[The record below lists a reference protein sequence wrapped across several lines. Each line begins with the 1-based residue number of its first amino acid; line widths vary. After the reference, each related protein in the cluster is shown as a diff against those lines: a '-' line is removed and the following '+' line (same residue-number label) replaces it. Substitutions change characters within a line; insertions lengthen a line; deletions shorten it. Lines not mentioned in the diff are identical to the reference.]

1 MRKIL
6 EKRVLPV
13 LAALCL
19 LVTMVAVAMSFAS
32 AATPG
37 KIEDGVYTPKT
48 INFKIGSFE
57 LANGEAISY
66 DTTLFFTGD
75 TLKNDQG
82 GWWKDYNGRWTY
94 TGTDVQYTSGNVYW
108 LNIKNTTTNANSRV
122 AVGRGELGNVTLAA
136 GNYEI
141 ICELEN
147 TVQNGSNIGTKTLL
161 ISKFTVVDP
170 PTDPLFFPADKPVI
184 ESYTNKSITVTP
196 VEGHEYSIDGTT
208 WQSSNVFANLTPNT
222 KYTVYQR
229 VAATGGN
236 PAGAKSE
243 GVSVTLPKI
252 SFGDQDPSVNY
263 SPRTIKISTRGGNTD
278 DYETTDAKPSNLVN
292 FETSTVKIDGMEFAS
307 FFVGDKLQNTHWWRD
322 VRFSSPTGSD
332 VQINDVYLKSEGVDH
347 KMQVG
352 YGHGDYEFTKPGE
365 YRIVTNIGGTEYELA
380 RFQVFWPTQDIID
393 QLVQQSQ
400 DGGAF
405 YYQKQKV
412 NLVVNDTT
420 GKFCDYVGTDVME
433 IHVSDSIYIET
444 LWTNYLF
451 EYRKG
456 DKTYQ
461 GTVEDIYIYGVK
473 GAASGYNGYV
483 PSKFGQDD
491 MYVEVETGYGEGFDV
506 NKPENLEKPIV
517 TLEKTGTY
525 AVYGNVKTGSTV
537 TSVYLGTFVVT
548 ATPTE
553 NKLNEKFTNSKGK
566 YDNIDDHLYAYQ
578 PREIKYYVDTPSSYL
593 GQYLSFSEDCNNVF
607 YVTDKLVNGGYWSN
621 NTFDYTDVYGKV
633 HTGKI
638 FNAKYILVTE
648 SGNKEMGWAQA
659 GYGNSNAYSSE
670 PFELTEPGLWMI
682 IGQQIEDDTNGRIN
696 NIVMATFTVL
706 PLESDDPRGTGDQFT
721 AVSKALRW
729 NGSFNKDDF
738 RNANPDDANDAGTS
752 YIDANGYLYVQH
764 DPATQTK
771 TSATIR
777 TIAPLRLGT
786 LFNVAATYAK
796 NVEVGSTTDDK
807 FSVKIGGNISNSLE
821 FVVEYNNGLGIYQGK
836 LSYQG
841 AVIGEIDF
849 TEDYNSAIGTYNIE
863 NKFGKITVYRND
875 KALAFVSTATGK
887 EVTTFDISKDY
898 YFNVANV
905 TIGVSGQGSYIPYL
919 NIKPVDPTVINL
931 DKTISFEKFDT
942 ENFKGNTGSIRDGAL
957 HATGRDMPT
966 ITTTAPY
973 NLGNSFSVATG
984 FWRTN
989 GFTNYYGEKYA
1000 MAIGD
1005 ITLKV
1010 GNDKN
1015 GESKCVAELY
1025 YQDVLLGTVDRGNAG
1040 GYSISGKWT
1049 VSFENGIISVTCNES
1064 KDGTLTQCKFVSAA
1078 TGEEVTAFQVDD
1090 WDFEST
1096 HISLT
1101 AAGNYGP
1108 DGSCS
1113 VSTLVMSPGS
1123 GGVSGVSTGGSSGSA
1138 STGDASTSLFIILAV
1153 LVAAGTVLVTVR
1165 KVAVA

>member
-75 TLKNDQG
+75 TLRNNQG

-94 TGTDVQYTSGNVYW
+94 TGTDAQYTSGNVYW

-147 TVQNGSNIGTKTLL
+147 TVQNGSNIGTRTLV
-161 ISKFTVVDP
+161 ISRFTVTDADP
-170 PTDPLFFPADKPVI
+170 INFPAEKPVI

-208 WQSSNVFANLTPNT
+208 WQSSNVFTNLTPNT

-229 VAATGGN
+229 VAATGDK
-236 PAGAKSE
+236 PAGVKSE
-243 GVSVTLPKI
+243 GVSVTLPRI
-252 SFGDQDPSVNY
+252 NHGAEDPSANY
-263 SPRTIKISTRGGNTD
+263 SSRTIKISTIGGNTEN
-278 DYETTDAKPSNLVN
+278 YVTTDAKPSNLVN
-292 FETSTVKIDGMEFAS
+292 FETSTVKIDGQEFAS
-307 FFVGDKLQNTHWWRD
+307 IFVGDKLQNTHWWRD
-322 VRFSSPTGSD
+322 YKFDSPTGTGI
-332 VQINDVYLKSEGVDH
+332 QINDVYLKGEGVDH
-347 KMQVG
+347 RMQVG

-365 YRIVTNIGGTEYELA
+365 YRIVTNIGGVEYELA
-380 RFQVFWPTQDIID
+380 RFNVFWPTQDIID

-400 DGGAF
+400 DGGTF
-405 YYQKQKV
+405 YYEKQKV

-849 TEDYNSAIGTYNIE
+849 TDDYNSAIGTYNIE

>member
-75 TLKNDQG
+75 TLRNNQG

-94 TGTDVQYTSGNVYW
+94 TGTDAQYTSGNVYW

-147 TVQNGSNIGTKTLL
+147 TVQNGSNIGTRTLV
-161 ISKFTVVDP
+161 ISRFTVTDADP
-170 PTDPLFFPADKPVI
+170 INFPAEKPVI

-208 WQSSNVFANLTPNT
+208 WQSSNVFTNLTPNT

-229 VAATGGN
+229 VAATGDK
-236 PAGAKSE
+236 PAGVKSE
-243 GVSVTLPKI
+243 GVSVTLPRI
-252 SFGDQDPSVNY
+252 NHGAEDPSANY
-263 SPRTIKISTRGGNTD
+263 SSRTIKISTIGGNTEN
-278 DYETTDAKPSNLVN
+278 YVTTDAKPSNLVN
-292 FETSTVKIDGMEFAS
+292 FETSTVKIDGQEFAS
-307 FFVGDKLQNTHWWRD
+307 IFVGDKLQNTHWWRD
-322 VRFSSPTGSD
+322 YKFDSPTGTGI
-332 VQINDVYLKSEGVDH
+332 QINDVYLKGEGVDH
-347 KMQVG
+347 RMQVG

-365 YRIVTNIGGTEYELA
+365 YRIVTNIGGVEYELA
-380 RFQVFWPTQDIID
+380 RFNVFWPTQDIID

-400 DGGAF
+400 DGGTF
-405 YYQKQKV
+405 YYEKQKV

-1010 GNDKN
+1010 GNDKS

>member
-147 TVQNGSNIGTKTLL
+147 TVQNGSNIGTRTLV
-161 ISKFTVVDP
+161 ISRFTVTDADP
-170 PTDPLFFPADKPVI
+170 INFPAEKPVI

-208 WQSSNVFANLTPNT
+208 WQSSNVFTNLTPNT

-229 VAATGGN
+229 VAATGDK
-236 PAGAKSE
+236 PAGVKSE
-243 GVSVTLPKI
+243 GVSVTLPRI
-252 SFGDQDPSVNY
+252 NHGAEDPSANY
-263 SPRTIKISTRGGNTD
+263 SSRTIKISTIGGNTEN
-278 DYETTDAKPSNLVN
+278 YVTTDAKPSNLVN
-292 FETSTVKIDGMEFAS
+292 FETSTVKIDGQEFAS
-307 FFVGDKLQNTHWWRD
+307 IFVGDKLQNTHWWRD
-322 VRFSSPTGSD
+322 YKFDSPTGTGI
-332 VQINDVYLKSEGVDH
+332 QINDVYLKGEGVDH
-347 KMQVG
+347 RMQVG

-365 YRIVTNIGGTEYELA
+365 YRIVTNIGGVEYELA
-380 RFQVFWPTQDIID
+380 RFNVFWPTQDIID

-400 DGGAF
+400 DGGTF
-405 YYQKQKV
+405 YYEKQKV

-506 NKPENLEKPIV
+506 NKPENLGKPIV

-566 YDNIDDHLYAYQ
+566 YDNINDHLYAYQ

-729 NGSFNKDDF
+729 NGTFNKDDF

-849 TEDYNSAIGTYNIE
+849 TDDYNSAIGTYNIE

>member
-13 LAALCL
+13 VAAVCL
-19 LVTMVAVAMSFAS
+19 LVTMVAVAISFAS
-32 AATPG
+32 ATEYTGKEVTLVVYGSDLKDNGYHLTVNVDQVYKGDKIKTNGNYLNFALNYTDGETSKSSKINGMQNWYCDGEWKFSSQLYYG
-37 KIEDGVYTPKT
+37 KINGTSNNDPVTLNQLGTWKCVTNMEGGGQVTLIQFEVVEYVAPPSSEAPSEAESEDTSSDTSSEVESEEIDFGSENPAVDYSPRVIKFWPKQGPESSYVTSKANPSNLAGFSTDTVT
-48 INFKIGSFE
+48 IN
-57 LANGEAISY
+57 GEEYAA
-66 DTTLFFTGD
+66 FMVGD
-75 TLKNDQG
+75 TLKNET
-82 GWWKDYNGRWTY
+82 WWRDHNQYSYVSGDKTY
-94 TGTDVQYTSGNVYW
+94 TGFIYHVNLYHKD
-108 LNIKNTTTNANSRV
+108 
-122 AVGRGELGNVTLAA
+122 
-136 GNYEI
+136 
-141 ICELEN
+141 
-147 TVQNGSNIGTKTLL
+147 GTKYYFKAGTG
-161 ISKFTVVDP
+161 
-170 PTDPLFFPADKPVI
+170 
-184 ESYTNKSITVTP
+184 
-196 VEGHEYSIDGTT
+196 EGSM
-208 WQSSNVFANLTPNT
+208 VF
-222 KYTVYQR
+222 
-229 VAATGGN
+229 
-236 PAGAKSE
+236 E
-243 GVSVTLPKI
+243 
-252 SFGDQDPSVNY
+252 
-263 SPRTIKISTRGGNTD
+263 
-278 DYETTDAKPSNLVN
+278 
-292 FETSTVKIDGMEFAS
+292 
-307 FFVGDKLQNTHWWRD
+307 
-322 VRFSSPTGSD
+322 
-332 VQINDVYLKSEGVDH
+332 
-347 KMQVG
+347 
-352 YGHGDYEFTKPGE
+352 KPGE
-365 YRIVTNIGGTEYELA
+365 YVLKGTLEGYNNGVRQDREIELA
-380 RFQVFWPTQDIID
+380 HFYVFWPTQDIID
-393 QLVQQSQ
+393 QLVEISRN
-400 DGGAF
+400 GGPF
-405 YYQKQKV
+405 YYERQKV

-420 GKFCDYVGTDVME
+420 GTFCDYVGTDVME

-444 LWTNYLF
+444 LWTNYIF

-456 DKTYQ
+456 GKTYQ
-461 GTVEDIYIYGVK
+461 GTVEDIYLYGVK
-473 GAASGYNGYV
+473 GEASGYNGYV
-483 PSKFGQDD
+483 PGTFGQDD
-491 MYVEVETGYGEGFDV
+491 KFVEPETGYGEGFDV
-506 NKPENLEKPIV
+506 NKPENLGKPIV

-553 NKLNEKFTNSKGK
+553 NKLNEKFTNSKGE
-566 YDNIDDHLYAYQ
+566 YDNINDHLYAYQ

-607 YVTDKLVNGGYWSN
+607 YVTDKLVNGGYWNN

-659 GYGNSNAYSSE
+659 GYGNSNAYSSD
-670 PFELTEPGLWMI
+670 PFELTQPGLWMI

-696 NIVMATFTVL
+696 NLVMATFTVL

-721 AVSKALRW
+721 AVSKALKW

-738 RNANPDDANDAGTS
+738 RSANPDDANDAGTS

-764 DPATQTK
+764 DPATQSE

-786 LFNVAATYAK
+786 LFNVEATYAK

-807 FSVKIGGNISNSLE
+807 FSVKIGGDISNSLE
-821 FVVEYNNGLGIYQGK
+821 FVVEYNNTLGIYQGK
-836 LSYQG
+836 LYYQG
-841 AVIGEIDF
+841 NVLGVVDF

-863 NKFGKITVYRND
+863 NKFGKITVYKND
-875 KALAFVSTATGK
+875 KALAFVSKSSGK

-898 YFNVANV
+898 YFNVAYV

-919 NIKPVDPTVINL
+919 FVKPIDPTVINL

-942 ENFKGNTGSIRDGAL
+942 ENFKGNTGSIIDGAL

-966 ITTTAPY
+966 IKTTAPY

-989 GFTNYYGEKYA
+989 GFTNYYGEKYS

-1010 GNDKN
+1010 GNDKA
-1015 GESKCVAELY
+1015 GDSKCVAELY

-1049 VSFENGIISVTCNES
+1049 VSFENGIISVTCTES

-1153 LVAAGTVLVTVR
+1153 IVAAGTVLVTVR

>member
-37 KIEDGVYTPKT
+37 KLDENGVYTPKT
-48 INFKIGSFE
+48 INFKIGSYE

-82 GWWKDYNGRWTY
+82 GWWKDYNGWWTY

-108 LNIKNTTTNANSRV
+108 LNIKNTTTNANSRI
-122 AVGRGELGNVTLAA
+122 AVGRGEGNVTLTA

-147 TVQNGSNIGTKTLL
+147 AVQNGTNVGTRTLV
-161 ISKFTVVDP
+161 ISRFTVTDADP
-170 PTDPLFFPADKPVI
+170 INFPAEKPVI

-208 WQSSNVFANLTPNT
+208 WQSSNVFTNLTPNT

-229 VAATGGN
+229 VAATGDK
-236 PAGAKSE
+236 PAGVKSE
-243 GVSVTLPKI
+243 GVSITLPRI
-252 SFGDQDPSVNY
+252 NHGTEDPSANY
-263 SPRTIKISTRGGNTD
+263 SSRTIKISTVGGNTEN
-278 DYETTDAKPSNLVN
+278 YVTTDAKPSNLVN
-292 FETSTVKIDGMEFAS
+292 FETSTVKIDGQEFAS
-307 FFVGDKLQNTHWWRD
+307 IFVGDKLQNTHWWRD
-322 VRFSSPTGSD
+322 YKFDSPTGTG

-393 QLVQQSQ
+393 QLVEISRN
-400 DGGAF
+400 GGPF

-483 PSKFGQDD
+483 PSSFGQDD

-525 AVYGNVKTGSTV
+525 AVYGNVKTGSMV

-738 RNANPDDANDAGTS
+738 RSANPDDANDAGTS

-849 TEDYNSAIGTYNIE
+849 TDDYNSAIGTYNIE

>member
-94 TGTDVQYTSGNVYW
+94 NGTDVQYTSGNIYW
-108 LNIKNTTTNANSRV
+108 LNIKNTTTNSNARV
-122 AVGRGELGNVTLAA
+122 AVGRGELGNVTLTA

-147 TVQNGSNIGTKTLL
+147 AVQNGSNVGTRTLV
-161 ISKFTVVDP
+161 ISRFTVTDADP
-170 PTDPLFFPADKPVI
+170 INFPAEKPVI

-229 VAATGGN
+229 VAATGDK
-236 PAGAKSE
+236 PAGVKSE
-243 GVSVTLPKI
+243 GVSITLPRI
-252 SFGDQDPSVNY
+252 NHGTEDPSANY
-263 SPRTIKISTRGGNTD
+263 SSRTIKISTRGGNTEN
-278 DYETTDAKPSNLVN
+278 YVTTDAKPSNLVN
-292 FETSTVKIDGMEFAS
+292 FETSTVKIDGQEFAS
-307 FFVGDKLQNTHWWRD
+307 IFVGDKLQNTHWWRD
-322 VRFSSPTGSD
+322 YKFDSPTGTGI
-332 VQINDVYLKSEGVDH
+332 QINDAYLKAEGVDH

-365 YRIVTNIGGTEYELA
+365 YRIVTNIGGVEYELA
-380 RFQVFWPTQDIID
+380 RFNVFWPTQDIID

-400 DGGAF
+400 DGGTF
-405 YYQKQKV
+405 YYEKQKV

-444 LWTNYLF
+444 LWTNYIF

-456 DKTYQ
+456 GKTYQ

-483 PSKFGQDD
+483 PSSFGQDD

-849 TEDYNSAIGTYNIE
+849 TDDYNSAIGTYNIE

-942 ENFKGNTGSIRDGAL
+942 ENFKGNTGSLRDGAL

-1010 GNDKN
+1010 GNDKS

>member
-75 TLKNDQG
+75 TLRNNQG

-94 TGTDVQYTSGNVYW
+94 TGTDAQYTSGNVYW

-147 TVQNGSNIGTKTLL
+147 TVQNGSNIGTRTLV
-161 ISKFTVVDP
+161 ISRFTVTDADP
-170 PTDPLFFPADKPVI
+170 INFPADKPVI

-208 WQSSNVFANLTPNT
+208 WQSSNVFTNLTPNT

-229 VAATGGN
+229 VAATGDK
-236 PAGAKSE
+236 PAGVKSE
-243 GVSVTLPKI
+243 GVSVTLPRI
-252 SFGDQDPSVNY
+252 NHGAEDPSANY
-263 SPRTIKISTRGGNTD
+263 SSRTIKISTIGGNTEN
-278 DYETTDAKPSNLVN
+278 YVTTDAKPSNLVN
-292 FETSTVKIDGMEFAS
+292 FETSTVKIDGQEFAS
-307 FFVGDKLQNTHWWRD
+307 IFVGDKLQNTHWWRD
-322 VRFSSPTGSD
+322 YKFDSPTGTGI
-332 VQINDVYLKSEGVDH
+332 QINDVYLKGEGVDH
-347 KMQVG
+347 RMQVG

-365 YRIVTNIGGTEYELA
+365 YRIVTNIGGVEYELA
-380 RFQVFWPTQDIID
+380 RFNVFWPTQDIID

-400 DGGAF
+400 DGGTF
-405 YYQKQKV
+405 YYEKQKV

-506 NKPENLEKPIV
+506 NKPENLGKPIV

-1010 GNDKN
+1010 GNDKS

>member
-37 KIEDGVYTPKT
+37 KLDENGVYTPKT

-75 TLKNDQG
+75 TLRNNQG

-94 TGTDVQYTSGNVYW
+94 TGTDAQYTSGNVYW

-147 TVQNGSNIGTKTLL
+147 TVQNGSNIGTRTLV
-161 ISKFTVVDP
+161 ISRFTVTDADP
-170 PTDPLFFPADKPVI
+170 INFPAEKPVI

-208 WQSSNVFANLTPNT
+208 WQSSNVFTNLTPNT

-229 VAATGGN
+229 VAATGDK
-236 PAGAKSE
+236 PAGVKSE
-243 GVSVTLPKI
+243 GVSVTLPRI
-252 SFGDQDPSVNY
+252 NHGAEDPSANY
-263 SPRTIKISTRGGNTD
+263 SSRTIKISTIGGNTEN
-278 DYETTDAKPSNLVN
+278 YVTTDAKPSNLVN
-292 FETSTVKIDGMEFAS
+292 FETSTVKIDGQEFAS
-307 FFVGDKLQNTHWWRD
+307 IFVGDKLQNTHWWRD
-322 VRFSSPTGSD
+322 YKFDSPTGTGI
-332 VQINDVYLKSEGVDH
+332 QINDVYLKGEGVDH
-347 KMQVG
+347 RMQVG

-365 YRIVTNIGGTEYELA
+365 YRIVTNIGGVEYELA
-380 RFQVFWPTQDIID
+380 RFNVFWPTQDIID

-400 DGGAF
+400 DGGTF
-405 YYQKQKV
+405 YYEKQKV

-1010 GNDKN
+1010 GNDKS

>member
-94 TGTDVQYTSGNVYW
+94 TGTDVQYTSGNIYW

-147 TVQNGSNIGTKTLL
+147 TVQNGSNVGTRTLV
-161 ISKFTVVDP
+161 ISRFTVTDADP
-170 PTDPLFFPADKPVI
+170 INFPAEKPVI

-208 WQSSNVFANLTPNT
+208 WQSSNVFTNLTPNT

-229 VAATGGN
+229 VAAAGEK
-236 PAGAKSE
+236 PAGVKSE
-243 GVSVTLPKI
+243 GVSITLPRI
-252 SFGDQDPSVNY
+252 NHGTEDPSANY
-263 SPRTIKISTRGGNTD
+263 SSRTIKISTRGGNTEN
-278 DYETTDAKPSNLVN
+278 YVTTDAKPSNLVN
-292 FETSTVKIDGMEFAS
+292 FETSTVKIDGQEFAS
-307 FFVGDKLQNTHWWRD
+307 IFVGDKLQNTHWWRD
-322 VRFSSPTGSD
+322 YKFDSPTGTGI
-332 VQINDVYLKSEGVDH
+332 QINDAYLKAEGVDH

-365 YRIVTNIGGTEYELA
+365 YRIVTNIGGVEYELA
-380 RFQVFWPTQDIID
+380 RFNVFWPTQDIID

-400 DGGAF
+400 DGGTF

-483 PSKFGQDD
+483 PSSFGQDD

-849 TEDYNSAIGTYNIE
+849 TDDYNSAIGTYNIE

>member
-75 TLKNDQG
+75 TLRNNQG

-94 TGTDVQYTSGNVYW
+94 TGTDAQYTSGNVYW

-147 TVQNGSNIGTKTLL
+147 TVQNGSNVGTRTLV
-161 ISKFTVVDP
+161 ISRFTVTDADP
-170 PTDPLFFPADKPVI
+170 INFPAEKPVI

-208 WQSSNVFANLTPNT
+208 WQSSNVFTNLTPNT

-229 VAATGGN
+229 VAATGDK
-236 PAGAKSE
+236 PAGVKSE
-243 GVSVTLPKI
+243 GVSITLPRI
-252 SFGDQDPSVNY
+252 NHGTEDPSANY
-263 SPRTIKISTRGGNTD
+263 SSRTIKISTRGGNTEN
-278 DYETTDAKPSNLVN
+278 YVTTDAKPSNLVN
-292 FETSTVKIDGMEFAS
+292 FETSTVKIDGQEFAS
-307 FFVGDKLQNTHWWRD
+307 IFVGDKLQNTHWWRD
-322 VRFSSPTGSD
+322 YKFDSPTGTGI
-332 VQINDVYLKSEGVDH
+332 QINDAYLKAEGVDH

-365 YRIVTNIGGTEYELA
+365 YRIVTNIGGVEYELA

-400 DGGAF
+400 DGGTF

-483 PSKFGQDD
+483 PSSFGQDD

-942 ENFKGNTGSIRDGAL
+942 ENFKGNTGSLKDGAL

-1078 TGEEVTAFQVDD
+1078 TGEEVTAFQVED

>member
-75 TLKNDQG
+75 TLRNNQG

-94 TGTDVQYTSGNVYW
+94 TGTDAQYTSGNVYW

-147 TVQNGSNIGTKTLL
+147 TVQNGSNIGTRTLV
-161 ISKFTVVDP
+161 ISRFTVTDADP
-170 PTDPLFFPADKPVI
+170 INFPAEKPVI

-208 WQSSNVFANLTPNT
+208 WQSSNVFTNLTPNT

-229 VAATGGN
+229 VAATGDK
-236 PAGAKSE
+236 PAGVKSE
-243 GVSVTLPKI
+243 GVSVTLPRI
-252 SFGDQDPSVNY
+252 NHGAEDPSANY
-263 SPRTIKISTRGGNTD
+263 SSRTIKISTIGGNTEN
-278 DYETTDAKPSNLVN
+278 YVTTDAKPSNLVN
-292 FETSTVKIDGMEFAS
+292 FETSTVKIDGQEFAS
-307 FFVGDKLQNTHWWRD
+307 IFVGDKLQNTHWWRD
-322 VRFSSPTGSD
+322 YKFDSPTGTGI
-332 VQINDVYLKSEGVDH
+332 QINDVYLKGEGVDH
-347 KMQVG
+347 RMQVG

-365 YRIVTNIGGTEYELA
+365 YRIVTNIGGVEYELA
-380 RFQVFWPTQDIID
+380 RFNVFWPTQDIID

-400 DGGAF
+400 DGGTF
-405 YYQKQKV
+405 YYEKQKV

-483 PSKFGQDD
+483 PSSFGQDD

>member
-108 LNIKNTTTNANSRV
+108 LNIKNTTTNSNARV

-147 TVQNGSNIGTKTLL
+147 TVQNGSNIGTRTLV
-161 ISKFTVVDP
+161 ISRFTVTDADP
-170 PTDPLFFPADKPVI
+170 INFPAEKPVI

-229 VAATGGN
+229 VAATGDK
-236 PAGAKSE
+236 PAGVKSE
-243 GVSVTLPKI
+243 GVSITLPRI
-252 SFGDQDPSVNY
+252 NHGTEDPSANY
-263 SPRTIKISTRGGNTD
+263 SSRTIKISTRGGNTEN
-278 DYETTDAKPSNLVN
+278 YVTTDAKPSNLVN
-292 FETSTVKIDGMEFAS
+292 FETSTVKIDGQEFAS
-307 FFVGDKLQNTHWWRD
+307 IFVGDKLQNTHWWRD
-322 VRFSSPTGSD
+322 YKFDSPTGTGI
-332 VQINDVYLKSEGVDH
+332 QINDVYLKSEGVDH

-365 YRIVTNIGGTEYELA
+365 YRIVTNIGGVEYELA

-483 PSKFGQDD
+483 PSSFGQDD

-638 FNAKYILVTE
+638 FEAKYILVTE

-659 GYGNSNAYSSE
+659 GYGNTTAYTTT

-682 IGQQIEDDTNGRIN
+682 IGKQIEDDTNGRIN

>member
-75 TLKNDQG
+75 TLRNNQG

-94 TGTDVQYTSGNVYW
+94 TGTDAQYTSGNVYW

-147 TVQNGSNIGTKTLL
+147 AVQNGSNVGTRTLV
-161 ISKFTVVDP
+161 ISRFTVTDADP
-170 PTDPLFFPADKPVI
+170 INFPAEKPVI

-208 WQSSNVFANLTPNT
+208 WQSSNVFTNLTPNT

-229 VAATGGN
+229 VAAAGEK
-236 PAGAKSE
+236 PAGVKSE
-243 GVSVTLPKI
+243 GVSITLPRI
-252 SFGDQDPSVNY
+252 NHGTEDPSANY
-263 SPRTIKISTRGGNTD
+263 SSRTIKISTRGGNTEN
-278 DYETTDAKPSNLVN
+278 YVTTDAKPSNLVN
-292 FETSTVKIDGMEFAS
+292 FETSTVKIDGQEFAS
-307 FFVGDKLQNTHWWRD
+307 IFVGDKLQNTHWWRD
-322 VRFSSPTGSD
+322 YKFDSPTGTGI
-332 VQINDVYLKSEGVDH
+332 QINDAYLKAEGVDH

-365 YRIVTNIGGTEYELA
+365 YRIVTNIGGVEYELA
-380 RFQVFWPTQDIID
+380 RFNVFWPTQDIID

-400 DGGAF
+400 DGGTF
-405 YYQKQKV
+405 YYEKQKV

-942 ENFKGNTGSIRDGAL
+942 ENFKGNTGSIKDGAL

>member
-75 TLKNDQG
+75 TLRNNQG

-94 TGTDVQYTSGNVYW
+94 TGTDAQYTSGNVYW

-147 TVQNGSNIGTKTLL
+147 TVQNGSNIGTRTLV
-161 ISKFTVVDP
+161 ISRFTVTDADP
-170 PTDPLFFPADKPVI
+170 INFPAEKPVI

-208 WQSSNVFANLTPNT
+208 WQSSNVFTNLTPNT

-229 VAATGGN
+229 VAATGDK
-236 PAGAKSE
+236 PAGVKSE
-243 GVSVTLPKI
+243 GVSVTLPRI
-252 SFGDQDPSVNY
+252 NHGAEDPSANY
-263 SPRTIKISTRGGNTD
+263 SSRTIKISTIGGNTEN
-278 DYETTDAKPSNLVN
+278 YVTTDAKPSNLVN
-292 FETSTVKIDGMEFAS
+292 FETSTVKIDGQEFAS
-307 FFVGDKLQNTHWWRD
+307 IFVGDKLQNTHWWRD
-322 VRFSSPTGSD
+322 YKFDSPTGTGI
-332 VQINDVYLKSEGVDH
+332 QINDVYLKGEGVDH
-347 KMQVG
+347 RMQVG

-365 YRIVTNIGGTEYELA
+365 YRIVTNIGGVEYELA
-380 RFQVFWPTQDIID
+380 RFNVFWPTQDIID

-400 DGGAF
+400 DGGTF
-405 YYQKQKV
+405 YYEKQKV

-506 NKPENLEKPIV
+506 NKPENLGKPIV

-1010 GNDKN
+1010 GNDKS

>member
-75 TLKNDQG
+75 TLRNNQG

-94 TGTDVQYTSGNVYW
+94 TGTDAQYTSGNVYW

-147 TVQNGSNIGTKTLL
+147 TVQNGSNIGTRTLV
-161 ISKFTVVDP
+161 ISRFTVTDADP
-170 PTDPLFFPADKPVI
+170 INFPAEKPVI

-208 WQSSNVFANLTPNT
+208 WQSSNVFTNLTPNT

-229 VAATGGN
+229 VAATGDK
-236 PAGAKSE
+236 PAGVKSE
-243 GVSVTLPKI
+243 GVSVTLPRI
-252 SFGDQDPSVNY
+252 NHGAEDPSANY
-263 SPRTIKISTRGGNTD
+263 SSRTIKISTIGGNTEN
-278 DYETTDAKPSNLVN
+278 YVTTDAKPSNLVN
-292 FETSTVKIDGMEFAS
+292 FETSTVKIDGQEFAS
-307 FFVGDKLQNTHWWRD
+307 IFVGDKLQNTHWWRD
-322 VRFSSPTGSD
+322 YKFDSPTGTGI
-332 VQINDVYLKSEGVDH
+332 QINDVYLKGEGVDH
-347 KMQVG
+347 RMQVG

-365 YRIVTNIGGTEYELA
+365 YRIVTNIGGVEYELA
-380 RFQVFWPTQDIID
+380 RFNVFWPTQDIID

-400 DGGAF
+400 DGGTF

-483 PSKFGQDD
+483 PSSFGQDD

-849 TEDYNSAIGTYNIE
+849 TDDYNSAIGTYNIE

>member
-94 TGTDVQYTSGNVYW
+94 NGTDVQYTSGNIYW
-108 LNIKNTTTNANSRV
+108 LNIKNTTTNSNASV

-147 TVQNGSNIGTKTLL
+147 TVQNGSNVGTRTLV
-161 ISKFTVVDP
+161 ISRFTVTDADP
-170 PTDPLFFPADKPVI
+170 INFPAEKPVI

-229 VAATGGN
+229 VAATGDK
-236 PAGAKSE
+236 PAGVKSE
-243 GVSVTLPKI
+243 GVSVTLPRI
-252 SFGDQDPSVNY
+252 NHGTEDPSANY
-263 SPRTIKISTRGGNTD
+263 SSRTIKISTVGGNTEN
-278 DYETTDAKPSNLVN
+278 YVTTDAKPSNLVN
-292 FETSTVKIDGMEFAS
+292 FETSTVKIDGQEFAS
-307 FFVGDKLQNTHWWRD
+307 IFVGDKLQNTHWWRD

-400 DGGAF
+400 DGGTF

-483 PSKFGQDD
+483 PSSFGQDD

-849 TEDYNSAIGTYNIE
+849 TDDYNSAIGTYNIE

>member
-94 TGTDVQYTSGNVYW
+94 TGTDVQYTSGNIYW

-147 TVQNGSNIGTKTLL
+147 AIQNGTNVGTRTLV
-161 ISKFTVVDP
+161 ISRFTVTDADP
-170 PTDPLFFPADKPVI
+170 INFPAEKPVI

-229 VAATGGN
+229 VAATGEK
-236 PAGAKSE
+236 PAGVKSE
-243 GVSVTLPKI
+243 GVSVTLPRI
-252 SFGDQDPSVNY
+252 NHGTEDPSANY
-263 SPRTIKISTRGGNTD
+263 SSRTIKISTVGGNTEN
-278 DYETTDAKPSNLVN
+278 YVTTDAKPSNLVN
-292 FETSTVKIDGMEFAS
+292 FETSTVKIDGQEFAS
-307 FFVGDKLQNTHWWRD
+307 IFVGDKLQNTHWWRD
-322 VRFSSPTGSD
+322 YKFDSPTGTG

-400 DGGAF
+400 DGGTF

-483 PSKFGQDD
+483 PSSFGQDD

-738 RNANPDDANDAGTS
+738 RSANPDDANDAGTS

-849 TEDYNSAIGTYNIE
+849 TDDYNSAIGTYNIE

-1010 GNDKN
+1010 GNDKS

>member
-94 TGTDVQYTSGNVYW
+94 NGTDVQYTSGNIYW
-108 LNIKNTTTNANSRV
+108 LNIKNTTTNSNARV

-147 TVQNGSNIGTKTLL
+147 TIQNGTNVGTRTLV
-161 ISKFTVVDP
+161 ISRFTVTDADP
-170 PTDPLFFPADKPVI
+170 INFPAEKPVI

-229 VAATGGN
+229 VAATGEK
-236 PAGAKSE
+236 PAGVKSE
-243 GVSVTLPKI
+243 GVSITLPRI
-252 SFGDQDPSVNY
+252 NHGTEDPSANY
-263 SPRTIKISTRGGNTD
+263 SSRTIKISTVGGNTEN
-278 DYETTDAKPSNLVN
+278 YITTDAKPSNLVN
-292 FETSTVKIDGMEFAS
+292 FETSTVKIDGQEFAS
-307 FFVGDKLQNTHWWRD
+307 IFVGDKLQNTHWWRD
-322 VRFSSPTGSD
+322 YKFDSPTGTG

-400 DGGAF
+400 DGGTF

-483 PSKFGQDD
+483 PSSFGQDD

-849 TEDYNSAIGTYNIE
+849 TDDYNSAIGTYNIE

>member
-94 TGTDVQYTSGNVYW
+94 NGTDVQYTSGNVYW
-108 LNIKNTTTNANSRV
+108 LNIKNTTTNSNARV
-122 AVGRGELGNVTLAA
+122 AVGRGELGNVTLTA

-147 TVQNGSNIGTKTLL
+147 TVQNGTNVGTRTLV
-161 ISKFTVVDP
+161 ISRFTVTDADP
-170 PTDPLFFPADKPVI
+170 INFPAEKPVI

-229 VAATGGN
+229 VAAAGEK
-236 PAGAKSE
+236 PAGVKSE
-243 GVSVTLPKI
+243 GVSITLPRI
-252 SFGDQDPSVNY
+252 NHGTEDPSANY
-263 SPRTIKISTRGGNTD
+263 SSRTIKISTRGGNTEN
-278 DYETTDAKPSNLVN
+278 YVTTDAKPSNLVN
-292 FETSTVKIDGMEFAS
+292 FETSTVKIDGQEFAS
-307 FFVGDKLQNTHWWRD
+307 IFVGDKLQNTHWWRD
-322 VRFSSPTGSD
+322 YKFDSPTGTGI
-332 VQINDVYLKSEGVDH
+332 QINDAYLKAEGVDH

-365 YRIVTNIGGTEYELA
+365 YRIVTNIGGVEYELA
-380 RFQVFWPTQDIID
+380 RFNVFWPTQDIID

-400 DGGAF
+400 DGGTF

-483 PSKFGQDD
+483 PSSFGQDD

-849 TEDYNSAIGTYNIE
+849 TDDYNSAIGTYNIE

>member
-94 TGTDVQYTSGNVYW
+94 NGTDVQYTSGNIYW

-147 TVQNGSNIGTKTLL
+147 AVQNGSNVGTRTLV
-161 ISKFTVVDP
+161 ISRFTVTDADP
-170 PTDPLFFPADKPVI
+170 INFPAEKPVI

-229 VAATGGN
+229 VAATGEK
-236 PAGAKSE
+236 PAGVKSE
-243 GVSVTLPKI
+243 GVSITLPRI
-252 SFGDQDPSVNY
+252 NHGTEDPSANY
-263 SPRTIKISTRGGNTD
+263 SSRTIKISTRGGNTEN
-278 DYETTDAKPSNLVN
+278 YVTTDAKPSNLVN
-292 FETSTVKIDGMEFAS
+292 FETSTVKIDGQEFAS
-307 FFVGDKLQNTHWWRD
+307 IFVGDKLQNTHWWRD

-393 QLVQQSQ
+393 QLVEISRN
-400 DGGAF
+400 GGPF

-483 PSKFGQDD
+483 PSSFGQDD

-849 TEDYNSAIGTYNIE
+849 TDDYNSAIGTYNIE

-942 ENFKGNTGSIRDGAL
+942 ENFKGNTGSLKDGAL

>member
-75 TLKNDQG
+75 TLKNNQG

-94 TGTDVQYTSGNVYW
+94 NGTDVQYTSGNVYW

-147 TVQNGSNIGTKTLL
+147 AVQNGSNVGTRTLV
-161 ISKFTVVDP
+161 ISRFTVTDADP
-170 PTDPLFFPADKPVI
+170 INFPAEKPVI

-229 VAATGGN
+229 VAAAGEK
-236 PAGAKSE
+236 PAGVKSE
-243 GVSVTLPKI
+243 GVSITLPRI
-252 SFGDQDPSVNY
+252 NHGTEDPSANY
-263 SPRTIKISTRGGNTD
+263 SSRTIKISTVGGNTEN
-278 DYETTDAKPSNLVN
+278 YVTTDAKPSNLVN
-292 FETSTVKIDGMEFAS
+292 FETSTVKIDGQEFAS
-307 FFVGDKLQNTHWWRD
+307 IFVGDKLQNTHWWRD

-400 DGGAF
+400 DGGTF

-483 PSKFGQDD
+483 PSSFGQDD

-849 TEDYNSAIGTYNIE
+849 TDDYNSAIGTYNIE

>member
-75 TLKNDQG
+75 TLRNNQG

-94 TGTDVQYTSGNVYW
+94 TGTDAQYTSGNVYW

-147 TVQNGSNIGTKTLL
+147 TVQNGSNIGTRTLV
-161 ISKFTVVDP
+161 ISRFTVTDADP
-170 PTDPLFFPADKPVI
+170 INFPAEKPVI

-208 WQSSNVFANLTPNT
+208 WQSSNVFTNLTPNT

-229 VAATGGN
+229 VAATGDK
-236 PAGAKSE
+236 PAGVKSE
-243 GVSVTLPKI
+243 GVSVTLPRI
-252 SFGDQDPSVNY
+252 NHGAEDPSANY
-263 SPRTIKISTRGGNTD
+263 SSRTIKISTIGGNTEN
-278 DYETTDAKPSNLVN
+278 YVTTDAKPSNLVN
-292 FETSTVKIDGMEFAS
+292 FETSTVKIDGQEFAS
-307 FFVGDKLQNTHWWRD
+307 IFVGDKLQNTHWWRD
-322 VRFSSPTGSD
+322 YKFDSPTGTGI
-332 VQINDVYLKSEGVDH
+332 QINDVYLKGEGVDH
-347 KMQVG
+347 RMQVG

-365 YRIVTNIGGTEYELA
+365 YRIVTNIGGVEYELA
-380 RFQVFWPTQDIID
+380 RFNVFWPTQDIID

-400 DGGAF
+400 DGGTF
-405 YYQKQKV
+405 YYEKQKV

-729 NGSFNKDDF
+729 NGTFNKDDF
-738 RNANPDDANDAGTS
+738 RSANPDDANDAGTS

-849 TEDYNSAIGTYNIE
+849 TDDYNSAIGTYNIE
-863 NKFGKITVYRND
+863 NKFGKITVYKND

>member
-48 INFKIGSFE
+48 INFKIGSYE

-94 TGTDVQYTSGNVYW
+94 NGTDVQYTSGNVYW

-147 TVQNGSNIGTKTLL
+147 TVQNGSNVGTRTLV
-161 ISKFTVVDP
+161 ISRFTVTDADP
-170 PTDPLFFPADKPVI
+170 INFPAEKPVI

-208 WQSSNVFANLTPNT
+208 WQSSNVFTNLTPNT

-229 VAATGGN
+229 VAATGDK
-236 PAGAKSE
+236 PAGVKSE
-243 GVSVTLPKI
+243 GVSITLPRI
-252 SFGDQDPSVNY
+252 NHGTEDPSANY
-263 SPRTIKISTRGGNTD
+263 SSRTIKISTIGGNTEN
-278 DYETTDAKPSNLVN
+278 YVTTDAKPSNLVN
-292 FETSTVKIDGMEFAS
+292 FETSTVKIDGQEFAS
-307 FFVGDKLQNTHWWRD
+307 IFVGDKLQNTHWWRD
-322 VRFSSPTGSD
+322 YKFDSPTGTGI
-332 VQINDVYLKSEGVDH
+332 QINDVYLKGEGVDH
-347 KMQVG
+347 RMQVG

-365 YRIVTNIGGTEYELA
+365 YRIVTNIGGVEYELA

-400 DGGAF
+400 DGGTF

-483 PSKFGQDD
+483 PSSFGQDD

-849 TEDYNSAIGTYNIE
+849 TDDYNSAIGTYNIE